1 VRELAWS
8 ALNQAACRLSTNLV
22 STVKKR
28 WIALGSIT
36 LLLGVGPFLVPV
48 NTTGTLTND
57 ALSQNLVDTGGYRTH
72 VQVTAS
78 EAEPY
83 FVLLH
88 GFGASSFSWRDI
100 ETPLS
105 GFGTVI
111 TYDRPA
117 FGLTDRPT
125 EWEGTNPYSSAGA
138 LEQLGRVLDEF
149 VPQGSR
155 VYLVGHSAGGT
166 VAAQFALENPDRVDG
181 LILVAP
187 AILTTGGSPS
197 SLNWIYSVPQ
207 IDHIGPLLV
216 ASIATSGLELLD
228 RSYADPSQ
236 ITDEVLAGYRQPL
249 SIIGWE
255 RAFWEFNRAPR
266 AFGVADRLSE
276 LTLPV
281 AVITG
286 DDDRVV
292 ATADSVRLAMLLPNA
307 VLKIVAPTGH
317 LPHEESPSEFM
328 QQLTQALPHLG

>member
-1 VRELAWS
+1 
-8 ALNQAACRLSTNLV
+8 
-22 STVKKR
+22 VKKR
-28 WIALGSIT
+28 WIVLGSIA
-36 LLLGVGPFLVPV
+36 LILGVGPFLVPV
-48 NTTGTLTND
+48 NSTGTLTND
-57 ALSQNLVDTGGYRTH
+57 QLSQNLIETGGYRTH
-72 VQVTAS
+72 VQVTES

-88 GFGASSFSWRDI
+88 GFGASSFSWREV

-111 TYDRPA
+111 AYDRPA

-125 EWEGTNPYSSAGA
+125 SWEGTNPYSSAGA
-138 LEQLGRVLDEF
+138 LDQLALLLDKL
-149 VPQGSR
+149 VPADSP

-197 SLNWIYSVPQ
+197 WLNWLYSVPQ
-207 IDHIGPLLV
+207 INHIGPLLV

-228 RSYADPSQ
+228 RSYTDPSQ

-255 RAFWEFNRAPR
+255 RAFWEFNRAER
-266 AFGVADRLSE
+266 NFDVADRLDE

-281 AVITG
+281 IVVTG

-307 VLKIVAPTGH
+307 VLKTIVPTGH
-317 LPHEESPSEFM
+317 LPHEEQPAEFM

>member
-1 VRELAWS
+1 MLKSVQCLLS
-8 ALNQAACRLSTNLV
+8 ANLV

-28 WIALGSIT
+28 WIVLGSIA

-48 NTTGTLTND
+48 NSTGTLTND
-57 ALSQNLVDTGGYRTH
+57 SLSQGLVETGGYRTH
-72 VQVTAS
+72 VQVIAS

-138 LEQLGRVLDEF
+138 LEQLGAVLEEF
-149 VPQGSR
+149 VPAGSP

-166 VAAQFALENPDRVDG
+166 VAAQFALENPERIDG

-187 AILTTGGSPS
+187 AILTTGGSPGWF
-197 SLNWIYSVPQ
+197 NWVFSVPQ

-228 RSYADPSQ
+228 RSYTDPSL
-236 ITDEVLAGYRQPL
+236 ITDEVLAGYQQPL

-266 AFGVADRLSE
+266 DFDVADRLAE

-281 AVITG
+281 VVITG

-292 ATADSVRLAMLLPNA
+292 STADSVRLAMLLPNA
-307 VLKIVAPTGH
+307 VLKTVVPTGH
-317 LPHEESPSEFM
+317 LPHEELPGEFM
-328 QQLTQALPHLG
+328 QQLTQGLPHLTR